1 MTAIP
6 VIDDEAINN
15 LRALGSEDD
24 DAFHKEIVALFL
36 EDTPKRFDEL
46 RTSHAAADV
55 VKFARAAHSVKGSAS
70 NLGAMR
76 VRAVAEKL
84 EYAAKQNGLA
94 GLEAMTTEL
103 EAVFADKKD
112 DGILQNAVVARKQRG
127 QLEPQWTIARP
138 GGAITHW

>member
-6 VIDDEAINN
+6 VIDNEAINN

-24 DAFHKEIVALFL
+24 DSFLKEIVALFL
-36 EDTPKRFDEL
+36 DDTPKRFEEL
-46 RTSHAAADV
+46 RASHAAADV

-84 EYAAKQNGLA
+84 EYAAKENGLA
-94 GLEAMTTEL
+94 GLETMTAEL
-103 EAVFADKKD
+103 EAVFAEAKAELNK
-112 DGILQNAVVARKQRG
+112 LLV
-127 QLEPQWTIARP
+127 
-138 GGAITHW
+138 